1 MNDTNSM
8 NILYRSDRFFKTHI
22 TPEPLVYL
30 QGLINLALNDA
41 RPEVILK
48 AYIDY
53 LKAKGMCKQKK
64 PRLTRSGHRALQKDF
79 KRRLQ
84 L

>member
-1 MNDTNSM
+1 MPNFT
-8 NILYRSDRFFKTHI
+8 II
-22 TPEPLVYL
+22 EPEFQEEEPSHLEPQVFL
-30 QGLINLALNDA
+30 RGVFNLLLNDA

-53 LKAKGMCKQKK
+53 LQVKKMREKRK